1 MLSSRRMSE
10 LSKKP
15 KVLFVCRQNKV
26 RSLTAE
32 HLYRVR
38 PDLEVRS
45 AGTVTFAKNQL
56 TKELMN
62 WADAVFV
69 FDESQVEAMEKRF
82 GTKEFGRPVI
92 CLGLPDNFDYKS
104 QQLVLKLTAK
114 LEPYLGRPT
123 AKPAKTRLPAIKSLT
138 TTKRDSAN
146 NGAAR
151 RSFVS
156 RLLTTVGMTQKKPQ
170 PAE

>member
-1 MLSSRRMSE
+1 MMQAVIESSQKAR
-10 LSKKP
+10 
-15 KVLFVCRQNKV
+15 VLFVCRQNKV

-56 TKELMN
+56 TEELMT

-69 FDESQVEAMEKRF
+69 FDATQIEAMERRF
-82 GTKEFGRPVI
+82 GKRDFGKPVV
-92 CLGLPDNFDYKS
+92 CLDLPDTFDYKS

-114 LEPYLGRPT
+114 LEPYLGRPSP
-123 AKPAKTRLPAIKSLT
+123 KPGKTRLPAVRKS
-138 TTKRDSAN
+138 SP
-146 NGAAR
+146 AAPAMPQSVSER

-156 RLLTTVGMTQKKPQ
+156 RLLTTVGVAPRKQ
-170 PAE
+170 PSAQ